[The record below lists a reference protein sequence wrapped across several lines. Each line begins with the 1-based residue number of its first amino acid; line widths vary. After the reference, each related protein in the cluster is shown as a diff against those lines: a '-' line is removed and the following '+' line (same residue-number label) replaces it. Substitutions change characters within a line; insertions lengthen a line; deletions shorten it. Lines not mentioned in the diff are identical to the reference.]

1 MHCSCHMNS
10 ARSTGPE
17 KNENAA
23 SNSAIQMLIYFPQK
37 GLDFIWNIKPPDC
50 SPKEFFILV
59 A

>member
-1 MHCSCHMNS
+1 MNS